1 MNGYASEYVICS
13 LLSRD
18 NSYNYTYYGKDTYKY
33 ISQSRNSDLTMRLSE
48 LAYSPVKKDNKIEGW
63 KLFIEHVP
71 EKYQR
76 DTNDKVSQLDNE
88 LWGIE
93 RKA

>member
-1 MNGYASEYVICS
+1 
-13 LLSRD
+13 
-18 NSYNYTYYGKDTYKY
+18 
-33 ISQSRNSDLTMRLSE
+33 MRLSE
-48 LAYSPVKKDNKIEGW
+48 LAYGPVKKDNTIEGW